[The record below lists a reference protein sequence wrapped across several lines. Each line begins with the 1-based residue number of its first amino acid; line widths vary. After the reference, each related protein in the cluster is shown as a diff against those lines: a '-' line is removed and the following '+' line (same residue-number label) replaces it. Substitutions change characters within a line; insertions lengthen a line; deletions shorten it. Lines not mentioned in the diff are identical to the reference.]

1 MGNIYYRANL
11 ERALELFKNDKKEE
25 AIDLLVEYF
34 PEWEET
40 KREVVISFLES
51 ELRYMVNEL
60 SPYGSVAERHIHI
73 RPRID
78 EPMEE
83 YWMRFAF
90 DASQL
95 LKK

>member
-11 ERALELFKNDKKEE
+11 EKALELFKNDKKEE

-40 KREVVISFLES
+40 KREVVTSFLES
-51 ELRYMVNEL
+51 ELKYMVNEL
-60 SPYGSVAERHIHI
+60 SHI

-78 EPMEE
+78 ESMEE
-83 YWMRFAF
+83 YWMRFAYES
-90 DASQL
+90 ASQL
-95 LKK
+95 QKK

>member
-11 ERALELFKNDKKEE
+11 EKALELFKNDKKDE

-34 PEWEET
+34 PEWEKT
-40 KREVVISFLES
+40 KRQVVTSFLES
-51 ELRYMVNEL
+51 ELRYMVNE
-60 SPYGSVAERHIHI
+60 STNI

-78 EPMEE
+78 ESMEE
-83 YWMRFAF
+83 YWMRFAY

-95 LKK
+95 QKNKI

>member
-11 ERALELFKNDKKEE
+11 EKALELFKNDKKEE

-40 KREVVISFLES
+40 KREVVTSFLES
-51 ELRYMVNEL
+51 ELKYMVNEL
-60 SPYGSVAERHIHI
+60 SHI

-78 EPMEE
+78 ESMEE
-83 YWMRFAF
+83 YWMRFAY

-95 LKK
+95 QKK

>member
-11 ERALELFKNDKKEE
+11 EKALELFKNDKKEE

-40 KREVVISFLES
+40 KREVVTSFLES
-51 ELRYMVNEL
+51 ELKYMVK
-60 SPYGSVAERHIHI
+60 ERI

-78 EPMEE
+78 ESMEE
-83 YWMRFAF
+83 YWMRFAY

-95 LKK
+95 QKK

>member
-11 ERALELFKNDKKEE
+11 ERALELFKNNKKEE

-40 KREVVISFLES
+40 KREVVTSFLES
-51 ELRYMVNEL
+51 ELRYIVNE
-60 SPYGSVAERHIHI
+60 SSHI

-78 EPMEE
+78 EPIEE
-83 YWMRFAF
+83 YWMRFAY

>member
-11 ERALELFKNDKKEE
+11 ERALELFKNDKKEQ

-40 KREVVISFLES
+40 KREVIISFLES
-51 ELRYMVNEL
+51 ELRYIVNE
-60 SPYGSVAERHIHI
+60 SSQI

-78 EPMEE
+78 ESMEE
-83 YWMRFAF
+83 YWMRFAY
-90 DASQL
+90 DASKL
-95 LKK
+95 IKK

>member
-11 ERALELFKNDKKEE
+11 EKALELFKNNNKEE

-40 KREVVISFLES
+40 KREVVTSFLES
-51 ELRYMVNEL
+51 ELKYMVKQSIPAVNEL
-60 SPYGSVAERHIHI
+60 SHI

-78 EPMEE
+78 ESMEE
-83 YWMRFAF
+83 YWMRFAY

-95 LKK
+95 QKK